1 MKSMAK
7 LKKQW
12 GILLLAFCLLWQQEL
27 AAQEIPALAIGQLQ
41 DSIVSAKGVT
51 IFNFWSTWCKPCID
65 EIPHFIEVAR
75 QFELQNV
82 KLQLVSLDTRKLY
95 HSGELKKWLL
105 KKKWKANVWWLN
117 ETNADLYC
125 PAVDSSWSGVIP
137 ATLIVNNQSGYRR
150 FIEESLTEK
159 ELTALIVEVLTWQ

>member
-1 MKSMAK
+1 MNGIIKIK
-7 LKKQW
+7 RHCR
-12 GILLLAFCLLWQQEL
+12 ILLLGVCLLCQQKL
-27 AAQEIPALAIGQLQ
+27 AAQEIPALSIGQLQ
-41 DSIVSAKGVT
+41 DSIGAAKGIT

-65 EIPHFIEVAR
+65 EIPHFIEVSG

-95 HSGELKKWLL
+95 HSGELNKWLL

-137 ATLIVNNQSGYRR
+137 ATLIVNHQSGYRR
-150 FIEESLTEK
+150 FIEESLSEK
-159 ELTALIVEVLTWQ
+159 ELTALIVEVLTHQ